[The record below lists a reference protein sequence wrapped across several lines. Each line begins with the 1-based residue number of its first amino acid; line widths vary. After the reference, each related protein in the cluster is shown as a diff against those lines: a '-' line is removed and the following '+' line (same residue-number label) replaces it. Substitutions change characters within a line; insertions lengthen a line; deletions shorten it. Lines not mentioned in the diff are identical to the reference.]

1 MKYYARVTAIV
12 PLLKNIKRYKDIMP
26 YKVNDNLY
34 IDVDNWQEANVIS
47 AMNNYQ
53 EHLKDLYQILLDIE
67 EREDWQ

>member
-1 MKYYARVTAIV
+1 MKYQARVTAIV

-34 IDVDNWQEANVIS
+34 IDVDKWQEANVIS

-53 EHLKDLYQILLDIE
+53 EHIKDLYQILLEIE
-67 EREDWQ
+67 DKEDWL